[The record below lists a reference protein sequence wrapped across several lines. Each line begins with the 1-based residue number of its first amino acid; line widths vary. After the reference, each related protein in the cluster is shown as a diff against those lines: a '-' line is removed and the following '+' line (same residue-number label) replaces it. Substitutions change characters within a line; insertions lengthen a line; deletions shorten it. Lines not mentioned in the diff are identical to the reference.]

1 MIQVKD
7 KDGKNITV
15 TNLPE
20 ALKQA
25 DYFRDFVHTDK
36 AFKRFDQERQVYWQD
51 LYEKLV
57 NISDL
62 DETQTK
68 Q

>member
-1 MIQVKD
+1 MIQVED
-7 KDGKNITV
+7 KDGKKITV
-15 TNLPE
+15 INLPE
-20 ALKQA
+20 ALQQA
-25 DYFRDFVHTDK
+25 DYFRDFAHTDK
-36 AFKRFDQERQVYWQD
+36 AFKRFDQERQAYWQD

-57 NISDL
+57 KISDL